1 MNVTRFSGC
10 LALYLALPSFSFADI
25 YRCNGSAGEMV
36 FQTTRCPKANSEPLT
51 LRPLNVLG
59 EGLRPGERALLIDQS
74 RHDRKRSRAKPR
86 KNTELARRRLAE
98 RCLAKRQKLAAI
110 GARLRRGYKAAQGE
124 RLRRKRN
131 EYAEYV
137 RQFCD

>member
-1 MNVTRFSGC
+1 M
-10 LALYLALPSFSFADI
+10 ALHLALPSSSSADI
-25 YRCNGSAGEMV
+25 FRCQRASGEVV
-36 FQTTRCPKANSEPLT
+36 FQATRCPEADGHRLS

-59 EGLRPGERALLIDQS
+59 EPLRPGERALLVKQT
-74 RHDRKRSRAKPR
+74 RRKRGQARTKSR
-86 KNTELARRRLAE
+86 KNVDVTQRRLAE
-98 RCLAKRQKLAAI
+98 RCLAKRQRLAAV
-110 GARLRRGYKAAQGE
+110 GAKLRRGYKPAQGE